1 MEFLDFPARD
11 DGTVGTAL
19 ARLDALAG
27 LLRAAKFSVDH
38 SAMVEGSSE
47 NLDGPDPNGHWNTL
61 KTEIDRVLGL
71 LGK

>member
-1 MEFLDFPARD
+1 
-11 DGTVGTAL
+11 
-19 ARLDALAG
+19 
-27 LLRAAKFSVDH
+27 
-38 SAMVEGSSE
+38 MVEGSSE